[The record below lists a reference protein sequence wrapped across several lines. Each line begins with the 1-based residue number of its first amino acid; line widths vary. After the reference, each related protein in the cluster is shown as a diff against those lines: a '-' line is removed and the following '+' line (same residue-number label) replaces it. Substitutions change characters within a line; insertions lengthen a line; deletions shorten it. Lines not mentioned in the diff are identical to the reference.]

1 LLHLKT
7 IIKMVKGKEGKSK
20 KYKIIQEHAK
30 CIGCG
35 ACVAT
40 CPDNW
45 MMGSDG
51 KAKPK
56 KTIIEEKDYDCNK
69 QAADVCPVNII
80 SIKEV
85 R

>member
-1 LLHLKT
+1 
-7 IIKMVKGKEGKSK
+7 MAK
-20 KYKIIQEHAK
+20 KYKIIQDHEK

-45 MMGSDG
+45 IMAKDG

-56 KTIIEEKDYDCNK
+56 KTEISEKEYQCNK
-69 QAADVCPVNII
+69 QAAEVCPVNII
-80 SIKEV
+80 QIKEIK
-85 R
+85 

>member
-1 LLHLKT
+1 
-7 IIKMVKGKEGKSK
+7 MAKEGK
-20 KYKIIQEHAK
+20 KYKIIQKHEK

-45 MMGSDG
+45 VMGKDG

-56 KTIIEEKDYDCNK
+56 KTEICEAEYDRNK
-69 QAADVCPVNII
+69 QAANVCPVNII

-85 R
+85 K

>member
-1 LLHLKT
+1 MT
-7 IIKMVKGKEGKSK
+7 K
-20 KYKIIQEHAK
+20 KYKIIQEHEK

-45 MMGSDG
+45 VMASDG

-56 KTIIEEKDYDCNK
+56 KIIINEKEHNCNK
-69 QAADVCPVNII
+69 QAANVCPLDII

-85 R
+85 KS

>member
-1 LLHLKT
+1 
-7 IIKMVKGKEGKSK
+7 MAR
-20 KYKIIQEHAK
+20 KYKITQEHEE

-45 MMGSDG
+45 SMASDG

-56 KTIIEEKDYDCNK
+56 KTEIREAEYRCNK
-69 QAADVCPVNII
+69 DAANICPVNII
-80 SIKEV
+80 IIKEV
-85 R
+85 K